1 MPAEAKVLPTHAGG
15 WTTGRHQFGAMF
27 FLLVVVLAG
36 VGGFFLYALLKKDD
50 PNTSKQANGSTDE
63 PTEAPMRL
71 PLDPLVEELQFWIA
85 PTEED
90 LWPFADPASPQ
101 SQALALLQDDP
112 ITQLPG

>member
-1 MPAEAKVLPTHAGG
+1 MV
-15 WTTGRHQFGAMF
+15 

-36 VGGFFLYALLKKDD
+36 VGGFLYALLKKDD